1 MNSKTPR
8 NQSGFTLIDSLI
20 AVVVLATG
28 ILALTLLQVTMLRT
42 AADARERSVAMTLA
56 QNVLEERRANGAQT
70 FPNYQA
76 LDNLGAFSS
85 GNCDYANGAALVVPG
100 SAGLPTDYRYCV
112 SVQRFQASG
121 NTFTAVPTT
130 GAGAPAYS
138 GIVAEFK
145 QIVVDIGWRKNDG
158 TWGSLRLGDA
168 LSGIPLINS
177 NDLQTRP
184 IASGAAQQPAQ
195 VKYDLTQL
203 TQNTNFIPIAVGDGS
218 GNNVAATNPTPKV
231 IGGGIAETSFQV
243 FTYSAAN
250 GYAAVQREIDTRV
263 IGCSCTSRNAPSLQ
277 APDQSTLTE
286 TFLTRPVRASYWN
299 GTRYS
304 EPEPATY
311 ATSDLIGQES
321 ASRAGLQSP
330 LCDVCCRDHAD
341 PASVDYDGTKPGEED
356 DIPRFDPFRS
366 VHTHYVNPVADAD
379 ANKVLTAGQS
389 YREVC
394 RVVRVN
400 GVYRVTQD
408 PLIDHYAFIP
418 TDNTAL
424 DYRVTASTTGYQDFV
439 QAYMEDR
446 VLPLASYAWSAVP
459 TGSALTT
466 MENSNGLNAQ
476 AATVI
481 DINQSDR
488 RYLQN
493 RSIMLD
499 VLTYGTR
506 GAIQNCIDQTG
517 TTAPSDLACVLRHT
531 SFASINLTELSNWSV
546 LRETGQ
552 ATDPITVV
560 PKNFSVTTPT
570 GAPVAGQVRDNSGA
584 VPNAMADAVGK
595 INRTIATLADQAPVF
610 YQDPASTFWPL
621 KDQQA
626 FRYVG
631 GARVS
636 VRIRVTVTGLPFF
649 TSNSSAPYIGWSNPA
664 TSTQGDC
671 VRQGSTTTFECDLY
685 SAANASDVTI
695 RMFNYY
701 EQLAP
706 RKNAATCGSGQSMVK
721 GDLPRCNLY
730 RPITFTGSSNVAFVP
745 PSFRTQ
751 STSGR
756 PSDDE
761 ATADL
766 GAVVDGGAYTVA
778 FEASTNNPLEATAT
792 CNALTG
798 QPELSFQDNQCRR

>member
-42 AADARERSVAMTLA
+42 AAEARERSVAMTLA

-70 FPNYQA
+70 FPNYQV
-76 LDNLGAFSS
+76 LDNIPASTTGS
-85 GNCDYANGAALVVPG
+85 CDYANAAVAPD
-100 SAGLPTDYRYCV
+100 SAGLPTEYRYCV
-112 SVQRFQASG
+112 RVQRYQASG
-121 NTFTAVPTT
+121 STFTAVPTA

-138 GIVAEFK
+138 GIMPEFK
-145 QIVVDIGWRKNDG
+145 QIVVDMGWRKNDG

-177 NDLQTRP
+177 NDLETRP
-184 IASGAAQQPAQ
+184 IASGAAQQPAR

-250 GYAAVQREIDTRV
+250 GYANVQREIDTRV
-263 IGCSCTSRNAPSLQ
+263 IGCSCTSRNAPSLEV
-277 APDQSTLTE
+277 PDQSTLTE

-299 GTRYS
+299 GTRYT

-311 ATSDLIGQES
+311 ETTDLIGQES
-321 ASRAGLQSP
+321 ADRAGLQSP
-330 LCDVCCRDHAD
+330 LCDICCRDHAD
-341 PASVDYDGTKPGEED
+341 PSSVDYDGTKAGEED
-356 DIPRFDPFRS
+356 DVPRFDPFRNT
-366 VHTHYVNPVADAD
+366 HTHYVNTAADAD
-379 ANKVLTAGQS
+379 ANKVLVAGQN

-418 TDNTAL
+418 TDNTAQ
-424 DYRVTASTTGYQDFV
+424 DYRVTAATTGYQNFV
-439 QAYMEDR
+439 QAYMENR
-446 VLPLASYAWSAVP
+446 ILPLSSYTWSAVP
-459 TGSALTT
+459 NSATL
-466 MENSNGLNAQ
+466 EDSNGLNTQ
-476 AATVI
+476 AATII
-481 DINQSDR
+481 DIYQNDR

-493 RSIMLD
+493 RSILLD
-499 VLTYGTR
+499 VLTYGAKA
-506 GAIQNCIDQTG
+506 AIQDCIDQTG
-517 TTAPSDLACVLRHT
+517 TGSPSDLACVLRHT
-531 SFASINLTELSNWSV
+531 SFASVNLTELTNWSV
-546 LRETGQ
+546 VRETGQ

-570 GAPVAGQVRDNSGA
+570 GVPVAGQVRDNSGA
-584 VPNAMADAVGK
+584 VSNATADAVGR

-610 YQDPASTFWPL
+610 YQGTSTFWPV
-621 KDQQA
+621 KDQQR

-631 GARVS
+631 GSRPS

-649 TSNSSAPYIGWSNPA
+649 TSNSSAPYIGWMNPTA
-664 TSTQGDC
+664 STQGDC
-671 VRQGSTTTFECDLY
+671 VRQGNTTTFECDLF
-685 SAANASDVTI
+685 SATNASNVTI

-706 RKNAATCGSGQSMVK
+706 RKNAATCGTGQSMVK
-721 GDLPRCNLY
+721 ADLPRCNLY
-730 RPITFTGSSNVAFVP
+730 RPITFTGSSTVVFTAP
-745 PSFRTQ
+745 AFRTQ
-751 STSGR
+751 ATTGR
-756 PSDDE
+756 PSSDE
-761 ATADL
+761 ATANL
-766 GAVVDGGAYTVA
+766 GLVVDGGTYTVG
-778 FEASTNNPLEATAT
+778 FQASTNNPLEATAT
-792 CNALTG
+792 CNTLTG

>member
-1 MNSKTPR
+1 MATMNNTSR

-42 AADARERSVAMTLA
+42 AADARERSIAMTLA
-56 QNVLEERRANGAQT
+56 QNILEERRANGAQT
-70 FPNYQA
+70 FPNYQS
-76 LDNLGAFSS
+76 LDSLGTFSG
-85 GNCDYANGAALVVPG
+85 GNCDYPNAAALVAPG

-112 SVQRFQASG
+112 SVRRFQASG
-121 NTFTAVPTT
+121 SSFVAVPTS

-138 GIVAEFK
+138 GVVSEFK

-177 NDLQTRP
+177 NDLETRP

-195 VKYDLTQL
+195 VKYDLTAL
-203 TQNTNFIPIAVGDGS
+203 TNNTNFIPIAVGDGS

-250 GYAAVQREIDTRV
+250 GYANVQREIDTKV

-277 APDQSTLTE
+277 APDQSTTTE

-299 GTRYS
+299 GTRYT
-304 EPEPATY
+304 EPQPATY
-311 ATSDLIGQES
+311 STTDLIGQES
-321 ASRAGLQSP
+321 TDRAGLQSP
-330 LCDVCCRDHAD
+330 LCDVCCRDHVD
-341 PASVDYDGTKPGEED
+341 PSSVDYDGTKPGEED
-356 DIPRFDPFRS
+356 DVPKFDAFRAS
-366 VHTHYVNPVADAD
+366 HTHYVNTVADGN
-379 ANKVLTAGQS
+379 ANKVLIAGQN

-394 RVVRVN
+394 RIVRVN

-424 DYRVTASTTGYQDFV
+424 DYRVTASTTGYQNFV

-446 VLPLASYAWSAVP
+446 ILPLSSYTWSAVP
-459 TGSALTT
+459 SSVAL
-466 MENSNGLNAQ
+466 EDSNGLNAQ
-476 AATVI
+476 ANTII
-481 DINQSDR
+481 DIYQSDR

-493 RSIMLD
+493 RSILLD
-499 VLTYGTR
+499 VLTYG
-506 GAIQNCIDQTG
+506 AKASIQDCMDQTG
-517 TTAPSDLACVLRHT
+517 TSPPSDLACVLRHT
-531 SFASINLTELSNWSV
+531 SFASINLTELTNWSV
-546 LRETGQ
+546 VRDTAQ
-552 ATDPITVV
+552 ATDPITVM

-570 GAPVAGQVRDNSGA
+570 GAPVAGQVRDSSGA
-584 VPNAMADAVGK
+584 IPNATAAAVGA

-610 YQDPASTFWPL
+610 YQDPTSTFWPVS
-621 KDQQA
+621 DSQS

-631 GARVS
+631 GSRPS
-636 VRIRVTVTGLPFF
+636 MRIRVTVTGLPFF
-649 TSNSSAPYIGWSNPA
+649 TSNSSAPYIGWTNTTA
-664 TSTQGDC
+664 STQGDC
-671 VRQGSTTTFECDLY
+671 VRQGSTTTFECDLF
-685 SAANASDVTI
+685 STANASNVTI

-730 RPITFTGSSNVAFVP
+730 RPITFTGSSTVSFSP
-745 PSFRTQ
+745 PAFRTQ
-751 STSGR
+751 STIGR

-761 ATADL
+761 ATANL
-766 GAVVDGGAYTVA
+766 GLVVNGGTYTVA
-778 FEASTNNPLEATAT
+778 FEASASNPLEATAT

>member
-1 MNSKTPR
+1 MNSKTSR

-70 FPNYQA
+70 FPNYQV
-76 LDNLGAFSS
+76 LDNIPAATTGS
-85 GNCDYANGAALVVPG
+85 CDYASAAVAPD
-100 SAGLPTDYRYCV
+100 SAGLPTEYRYCV
-112 SVQRFQASG
+112 RVQRYQASG
-121 NTFTAVPTT
+121 STFTAVPTA

-138 GIVAEFK
+138 GIMPEFK
-145 QIVVDIGWRKNDG
+145 QIVVDMGWRKNDG

-177 NDLQTRP
+177 NDLETRP
-184 IASGAAQQPAQ
+184 IASGAAQQPAR

-250 GYAAVQREIDTRV
+250 GYANVQREIDTRV

-277 APDQSTLTE
+277 VPDQSTLTE

-299 GTRYS
+299 GTRYT

-311 ATSDLIGQES
+311 ETTDLIGQES
-321 ASRAGLQSP
+321 ADRAGLQSP
-330 LCDVCCRDHAD
+330 LCDICCRDHVD
-341 PASVDYDGTKPGEED
+341 PSSVDYDGTKPGEED
-356 DIPRFDPFRS
+356 DVPRFDPFRAT
-366 VHTHYVNPVADAD
+366 HTHYVNTAADAD
-379 ANKVLTAGQS
+379 ANKVLIAGQN

-418 TDNTAL
+418 TDNTAQ
-424 DYRVTASTTGYQDFV
+424 DYRVTAATTGSQNFV
-439 QAYMEDR
+439 QAYMEAR
-446 VLPLASYAWSAVP
+446 VLPLSSYTWSAVP
-459 TGSALTT
+459 NSTAL
-466 MENSNGLNAQ
+466 EDSNGLNTQ
-476 AATVI
+476 AATII
-481 DINQSDR
+481 DIYQNDR

-493 RSIMLD
+493 RSILLD
-499 VLTYGTR
+499 VLTYGAKA
-506 GAIQNCIDQTG
+506 AIQDCIDQTG
-517 TTAPSDLACVLRHT
+517 TGSPSDLACVLRHA
-531 SFASINLTELSNWSV
+531 SFASVNLTELTNWSV
-546 LRETGQ
+546 ARETGQ

-570 GAPVAGQVRDNSGA
+570 GVPVAGQVRDSSGA
-584 VPNAMADAVGK
+584 VSNATADAIGRV
-595 INRTIATLADQAPVF
+595 NRTIATLADQAPVF
-610 YQDPASTFWPL
+610 YQGTSTFWPVR
-621 KDQQA
+621 DQQR

-631 GARVS
+631 GSRPS
-636 VRIRVTVTGLPFF
+636 MRIRVTVTGLPFF
-649 TSNSSAPYIGWSNPA
+649 TSNSSAPYIGWVNPTA
-664 TSTQGDC
+664 STQGDC
-671 VRQGSTTTFECDLY
+671 VRQGNTTTFECDLF
-685 SAANASDVTI
+685 SATNASNVTI

-706 RKNAATCGSGQSMVK
+706 RKNAATCGTGQSMVK
-721 GDLPRCNLY
+721 ADLPRCNLY
-730 RPITFTGSSNVAFVP
+730 RPITFTGSSTVVFTAP
-745 PSFRTQ
+745 QFRTQ
-751 STSGR
+751 ATAGR

-761 ATADL
+761 ATANL
-766 GAVVDGGAYTVA
+766 GLVVDGGTYTVG
-778 FEASTNNPLEATAT
+778 FETSTNNPLEATAT
-792 CNALTG
+792 CNTLTG